1 MCGRFIN
8 LTKAN
13 TLKKI
18 FNIKNSNNKDLLSY
32 NISPSQNSQIIYK
45 EKIINL
51 GEAKWG
57 YSFFDKKNY
66 QEKKII
72 NSRLETINEKI
83 LFKESYYKRKC
94 IVPVNGYYEWSML
107 NDVKIPFF
115 VHLPPSEPM
124 YLAGIWKYNNNKKGD
139 IKVFSIIT
147 KIANKHI
154 AAIHHRMP
162 ILLSI
167 EEGDNFLNDNKS
179 IFLTSNHTSK
189 IEQELDFYP
198 VSNFVNNPL
207 NNSKKCIEFIN

>member
-18 FNIKNSNNKDLLSY
+18 FNIKNANNKNLLSY
-32 NISPSQNSQIIYK
+32 NISPSQNSHIIYK

-51 GEAKWG
+51 DEAEWG

-72 NSRLETINEKI
+72 NSRLETISEKI
-83 LFKESYYKRKC
+83 
-94 IVPVNGYYEWSML
+94 
-107 NDVKIPFF
+107 
-115 VHLPPSEPM
+115 
-124 YLAGIWKYNNNKKGD
+124 
-139 IKVFSIIT
+139 FSIIT

-154 AAIHHRMP
+154 SSIHHRMP

-167 EEGDNFLNDNKS
+167 NEGDDFLNDNKS
-179 IFLTSNHTSK
+179 IFLTNNHTSK

-198 VSNFVNNPL
+198 VSNFVNNPM
-207 NNSKKCIEFIN
+207 NNSKKCIEFLN